1 MKHWTGQLFP
11 LILLGTLAALSFW
24 LQAIVTG
31 GLAEISKVQ
40 DDRPD
45 AIAENAL
52 IRRFDE
58 HGRVKYEL
66 IAPRLTHFPSD
77 DHTEVETPKLTAFRA
92 DASPFTLNA
101 RMAQVS
107 KGGETIVLSEEVV
120 ATRPGIGSKPPLIAR
135 MPELTIQPELGLAS
149 TSSPV
154 EITLGDSW
162 IRGIGARIDH
172 NAATFELQSQVR
184 GYFVSSRAKP

>member
-1 MKHWTGQLFP
+1 MKNWTGQLFP

-31 GLAEISKVQ
+31 GLAEIGKAP

-45 AIAENAL
+45 AIAENAM

-66 IAPRLTHFPSD
+66 IAPRLTHFSSD
-77 DHTEVETPKLTAFRA
+77 EHTEIETPRLTAFRA
-92 DASPFTLNA
+92 DASPFTLVA
-101 RMAQVS
+101 RMANVS
-107 KGGETIVLSEEVV
+107 RGGETILLSDEVV
-120 ATRPGIGSKPPLIAR
+120 ATRPGIGNTPPLIAR
-135 MPELTIQPELGLAS
+135 MPDLTLQPELGLAS

-162 IRGIGARIDH
+162 VRGIGARIDH
-172 NAATFELQSQVR
+172 NASTFELQSQVR
-184 GYFVSSRAKP
+184 GYYVRSRAKP